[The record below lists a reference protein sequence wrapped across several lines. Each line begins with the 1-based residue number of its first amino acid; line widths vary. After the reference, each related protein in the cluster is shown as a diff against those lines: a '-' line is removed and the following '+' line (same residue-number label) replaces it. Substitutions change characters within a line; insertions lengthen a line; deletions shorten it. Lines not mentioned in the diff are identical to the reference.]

1 MSLMAAA
8 DPGFS
13 VHLALQDDN
22 DWKLLALP
30 LHPLQVNGLQVEAVA
45 SKQYLGTSERQGPTD
60 LGREQGKGK
69 LVVVVV
75 VGLVTVAVAVAFTFG
90 FFVGV
95 VVIVA
100 AFTVEVEFFGRR
112 V

>member
-30 LHPLQVNGLQVEAVA
+30 LHPL
-45 SKQYLGTSERQGPTD
+45 
-60 LGREQGKGK
+60 
-69 LVVVVV
+69 
-75 VGLVTVAVAVAFTFG
+75 
-90 FFVGV
+90 
-95 VVIVA
+95 
-100 AFTVEVEFFGRR
+100 
-112 V
+112 